1 MAAKLY
7 GSAQSKKMKQV
18 EFVGLPTPFSM
29 VYQVADLG
37 AGADIAATGIYVVPA
52 GKQLILQSANV
63 ISQGSTA
70 GVDASNTCV
79 VEVKDGSTAVA
90 AKTFNNTVAFPD
102 AGAATTL
109 TMTANAVFTAG
120 DVVTYAVT
128 NGSTANPPAF
138 TLQLNGI
145 LTDA

>member
-7 GSAQSKKMKQV
+7 GSAQSKKIKQV

-37 AGADIAATGIYVVPA
+37 AGGDIAATGIYVVPA
-52 GKQLILQSANV
+52 GKKLVLQSASV
-63 ISQGSTA
+63 ISQGSPA
-70 GVDASNTCV
+70 GVDATNTCV
-79 VEVKDGSTAVA
+79 VDVKDGSTAVA
-90 AKTFNNTVAFPD
+90 TKTFNNTVAFPA
-102 AGAATTL
+102 AGTAAAL
-109 TMTANAVFTAG
+109 TMSAEAVFTAG
-120 DVVTYAVT
+120 DIVTYAVT
-128 NGSTANPPAF
+128 NGATANPPAF

>member
-29 VYQVADLG
+29 VYQVADLD

-52 GKQLILQSANV
+52 GKKLVLQSVNV
-63 ISQGSTA
+63 IAQGSAA
-70 GVDASNTCV
+70 GIDATNTCV
-79 VEVKDGSTAVA
+79 VAVKDGSTAVA
-90 AKTFNNTVAFPD
+90 EKTFNNTVAFPG
-102 AGAATTL
+102 AGAAAAI
-109 TMTANAVFTAG
+109 TMAAAVTFTAG

-128 NGSTANPPAF
+128 NGATANPPAF